1 MIRAVLD
8 ANVVVAAL
16 LAPRGTPARVVALA
30 GVAYELVWSPA
41 IVAECLRVISY
52 PRLRARFQV
61 RRPAAL
67 IAQLAQS
74 ATMVESELPVLGV
87 IPADPSDEIYL
98 ATALVGAA
106 RRVVSGDRRH
116 LLRLGQF
123 AGVRIVDPAAFLE
136 ELERP
141 ER

>member
-16 LAPRGTPARVVALA
+16 LSPRGTPARVVSLA
-30 GVAYELVWSPA
+30 GVAYQLIWSPA
-41 IVAECLRVISY
+41 IVAECLRVIAY
-52 PRLRARFQV
+52 PKLRPRLQV
-61 RRPAAL
+61 RRPATLVARLAETAL
-67 IAQLAQS
+67 MI
-74 ATMVESELPVLGV
+74 ESELPELGV

-123 AGVRIVDPAAFLE
+123 GGVQVVTPAAFLA
-136 ELERP
+136 ELEVP
-141 ER
+141 GG